1 METQGNEFMN
11 QELAL
16 LRKRD
21 KQLINMKAFDIVH
34 HFSTADFINNEIII
48 KGEVYVLNS
57 IQRKS
62 EPIDFNVALV
72 EHAGKGS
79 YKVNGV
85 EYNANHTF
93 MVNKDTQLL
102 ISISP
107 DPTSEVESIVDNTG
121 KTYSAATGE
130 LTLNVSEA
138 LTLTMTFQT
147 KVAK

>member
-21 KQLINMKAFDIVH
+21 KQLINIKAFDIVH
-34 HFSTADFINNEIII
+34 HFSTADFINNEIMI

-57 IQRKS
+57 IQRKF
-62 EPIDFNVALV
+62 EPLDFNVALV
-72 EHAGKGS
+72 EHAGKGF

-93 MVNKDTQLL
+93 TVNKDTQVA
-102 ISISP
+102 ISIIP
-107 DPTSEVESIVDNTG
+107 DAASAVESIVDSKGKIYGPVTG
-121 KTYSAATGE
+121 D
-130 LTLNVSEA
+130 LTVTVSEA
-138 LTLTMTFQT
+138 LTLTITFKA
-147 KVAK
+147 KV

>member
-11 QELAL
+11 LELAL

-21 KQLINMKAFDIVH
+21 KQLINMKVLDIVH
-34 HFSTADFINNEIII
+34 HFSTADFINNEIIV

-57 IQRKS
+57 LQKKS

-79 YKVNGV
+79 YKVNSV
-85 EYNANHTF
+85 DYNANHTF
-93 MVNKDTQLL
+93 TVNKDTKLE
-102 ISISP
+102 ISIAP

-121 KTYSAATGE
+121 KTYGAATGG
-130 LTLNVSEA
+130 LTLTVSEA
-138 LTLTMTFQT
+138 LTLTITFKA
-147 KVAK
+147 KV